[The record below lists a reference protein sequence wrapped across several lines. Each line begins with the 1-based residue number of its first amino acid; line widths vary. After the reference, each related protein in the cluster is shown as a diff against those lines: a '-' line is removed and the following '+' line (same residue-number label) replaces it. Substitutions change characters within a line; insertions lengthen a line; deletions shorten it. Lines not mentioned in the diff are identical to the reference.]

1 MVGLST
7 QALPPPQGLYLS
19 VPSGLRVGVQGEGQ
33 GDGVEA
39 KGRERTVAGWW
50 RFGPRA
56 AGRMAWGSG
65 GGGVEVSPGWQ
76 LWGGSKGEVGGEA
89 TDSDKVLSQ
98 TLESIRLTPG
108 GG

>member
-1 MVGLST
+1 M
-7 QALPPPQGLYLS
+7 
-19 VPSGLRVGVQGEGQ
+19 
-33 GDGVEA
+33 
-39 KGRERTVAGWW
+39 AGWW

-56 AGRMAWGSG
+56 AGRMAWGRGLG
-65 GGGVEVSPGWQ
+65 GWRSAQ
-76 LWGGSKGEVGGEA
+76 AGSYGEGRGGEVGGEA